1 MAAGRGPTASL
12 TVITP
17 DDPTA
22 VAELGLVA
30 LPVSSRLFVGHRVP
44 YSPLVLPGCCA
55 PALTR
60 DTNLGGFLFRLVR
73 TCCFSPRP
81 TCIHE
86 DLLSRTT
93 CGRTT
98 SRRAIRP
105 DGALYHR
112 SASILRKWKT

>member
-1 MAAGRGPTASL
+1 MAAGRGPTAPL
-12 TVITP
+12 TVISP

-22 VAELGLVA
+22 IAELGFVG

-44 YSPLVLPGCCA
+44 HSPLVLPGRCV

-60 DTNLGGFLFRLVR
+60 DTRLGGPLFRLVR
-73 TCCFSPRP
+73 TRRFSTLP

-93 CGRTT
+93 CGRKT
-98 SRRAIRP
+98 SRRAIHP
-105 DGALYHR
+105 GGALTH
-112 SASILRKWKT
+112 